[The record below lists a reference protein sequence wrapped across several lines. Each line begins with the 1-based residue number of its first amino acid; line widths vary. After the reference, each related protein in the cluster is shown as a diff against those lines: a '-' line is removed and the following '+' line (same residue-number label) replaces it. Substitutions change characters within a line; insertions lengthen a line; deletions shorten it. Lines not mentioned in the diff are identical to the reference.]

1 MIPVFP
7 TTYFGSILYFQQL
20 VQENSVLIEAK
31 EHFPKQSFRNRC
43 DILTADGILSLSIPV
58 KKEKGSK
65 TPTDQV
71 LLANEENWRARH
83 WRAIKSAYQ
92 SAPYFDYYGL
102 EVKELIFRDTSHLL
116 QYNTDIALRI
126 LEWLDIDTNLS
137 FTEEFHPV
145 QVEDPRD
152 ILTDK
157 NKNNTIEAA
166 PYIQVFPSESS
177 FTANMSILDAVMCEG
192 PLARNLLLPKKRI

>member
-1 MIPVFP
+1 MIRVFP
-7 TTYFGSILYFQQL
+7 TTYFGSILYFRQL
-20 VQENSVLIEAK
+20 VQENSVFIEAK

-58 KKEKGSK
+58 KKENGSK
-65 TPTDQV
+65 TPTDHV

-92 SAPYFDYYGL
+92 SAPYFDYYGQ
-102 EVKELIFRDTSHLL
+102 EVKELIFRDTTHLL
-116 QYNTDIALRI
+116 QYNTDIARRV
-126 LEWLDIDTNLS
+126 LEWLDIDMTLS

-145 QVEDPRD
+145 QPEDPRD
-152 ILTDK
+152 VLTDK
-157 NKNNTIEAA
+157 NKNNEIQAA

-192 PLARNLLLPKKRI
+192 PLARNLLIPKK